1 MRAYEVMI
9 IIDTDVDDAGV
20 RQVLA
25 RVGEL
30 VGAEGGTVATSDTWG
45 RRRFAYEINK
55 KHEGIYVVLQI
66 TTSATNLDSLD
77 RVRTTSSATRSF
89 ACPTRKPPSA
99 VSSVQVSPRLRPGD
113 PDRRSPWLLTTP

>member
-9 IIDTDVDDAGV
+9 ILEADVDDAGV

-66 TTSATNLDSLD
+66 VTTATNLDSLD
-77 RVRTTSSATRSF
+77 RVLRLADNIVRHKILRLPEKEVAKRGLLGESAT
-89 ACPTRKPPSA
+89 PA
-99 VSSVQVSPRLRPGD
+99 VAG
-113 PDRRSPWLLTTP
+113 